1 MTQSHLTGDGPVD
14 VSHPDWYL
22 AYSLSERLGA
32 GAPVGP
38 VDEERGRLRLRRWR
52 EEPVFAGDSELFD
65 SWLRALG
72 LDEPALV
79 RVLGEMPETVRSRF
93 ADVPDHVRTIERA
106 WRDHRPGGTAADQ
119 EHHHHDHE
127 HDHDHE
133 HRHDPHPHAAFVE
146 LVRPLV
152 DDGLRRVRAAVR
164 EACAAAPG
172 PHVDADLLADQ
183 LCDPPT
189 AAINLLVG
197 RVLVL
202 ELNVLRVQGQLTG
215 HTPQERFQD
224 FTRRLRDPKYALDV
238 LMEYPVLAR
247 DATVLVDNWVDA
259 RVEFARRLVADQAAL
274 ADRLGDPAGLGA
286 VTGVSFGAGDS
297 HRGGRSV
304 GFVRFANGAR
314 AVYKP
319 RGLQVELHFQQLLD
333 WLNDRGAQPPLR
345 TMWVLDRG
353 EYGWSEFVAAGPC
366 ADQEA
371 LRRFYTRQGGYL
383 ALLHSLAAVDFHL
396 ENVIAAGEHPMLVDL
411 EALFHPD
418 SEHTDRQVG
427 VSVESFRTMRESVLE
442 VGLLPRPIIYQDD
455 DGIGGVD
462 FSGLAGTA
470 GQLTPAPVATWEES
484 GTDRMRLVRK
494 RIEMGGGQNLPSLD
508 GATHHTLDFSDDI
521 LAGFDRT
528 YRLLHRHRDDLLAP
542 DGPVAAFAGDEVR
555 VILRATRT
563 YGNLL
568 QESRHPDLLRN
579 ALDRERFLSFLWL
592 QEDWP
597 GAETRIAAAEQ
608 AQLSRGDIPIFGT
621 TPASRDFVAGDGTVI
636 ADVLTTSGLDRS
648 RQRIGGLS
656 EAHLAQ
662 QTWILRSSLA
672 ALTMGVESQ
681 GQWSQYRVTAATTPA
696 PADRFLAAARAA
708 GDRLLLT
715 ADAGDDSLAWL
726 GHTLVADRIWQLGPV
741 GIDLYNGLS
750 GIALFLGHLGEVT
763 GEQRF
768 RAAAEVVATMLTRQV
783 DLLDE
788 TPKANLEKFTVGAF
802 NELGGPL
809 YALSHLGALWR
820 REDLLDAAE
829 RIVPV
834 LLHLAPADDAYDV
847 ISGSAGAILGL
858 LALHAARP
866 SPHLLDAAG
875 TFAAILRAK
884 AEPAGDGIGWAG
896 SVNPSRPLAGFSH
909 GGSGIAVALARL
921 DRVLGHR
928 DHLPLVEG
936 AIRYERSAFDP
947 EQTCWLDLRDTTPDG
962 YSMIAWCHGGPGI
975 ALARADL
982 AGYVDDREPVE
993 RDLRDALAGMLRFG
1007 LTGEV
1012 ITGTGNHSICHGDLG
1027 NIEAVLAAARV
1038 LGDAAAARQAELVA
1052 ASILD
1057 YIDQDGWLCGVPLGA
1072 ETPGLMS
1079 GIAGIGYNLL
1089 RLAAP
1094 DRVPSVLLV
1103 EPPRP
1108 AGERD
1113 NRG

>member
-1 MTQSHLTGDGPVD
+1 MTYARPPADGPVD
-14 VSHPDWYL
+14 LSHPGWYL
-22 AYSLSERLGA
+22 AHSLSERLGA
-32 GAPVGP
+32 GTPAGT
-38 VDEERGRLRLRRWR
+38 VDEERGRQRLRRWKD
-52 EEPVFAGDSELFD
+52 EPVFDGGGELFD
-65 SWLRALG
+65 SWLRELG

-79 RVLGEMPETVRSRF
+79 RVLGETPETVRSRF
-93 ADVPDHVRTIERA
+93 TDVPDHVRAIERA
-106 WRDHRPGGTAADQ
+106 WRDRRPGGGAPA
-119 EHHHHDHE
+119 HDH

-133 HRHDPHPHAAFVE
+133 HHHDPHPHGAFVE
-146 LVRPLV
+146 LVRPLI
-152 DDGLRRVRAAVR
+152 DDGLRRVRQAVH
-164 EACAAAPG
+164 EACAAAPS
-172 PHVDADLLADQ
+172 PHVDADRLAEQ

-189 AAINLLVG
+189 GAINLLVG

-202 ELNVLRVQGQLTG
+202 ELNVLRLEGQLAG
-215 HTPQERFQD
+215 ATPEERFQD
-224 FTRRLRDPKYALDV
+224 FTRRLHDPKYTLDV

-259 RVEFARRLVADQAAL
+259 RVEFARRLVADAPAL
-274 ADRLGDPAGLGA
+274 AHRLGDPADLGV

-314 AVYKP
+314 VVYKP
-319 RGLQVELHFQQLLD
+319 RGLQVELHFQQLLE
-333 WLNDRGAQPPLR
+333 WLNARGAQPPLR

-353 EYGWSEFVAAGPC
+353 GYGWSEFVAAGPC
-366 ADQEA
+366 ADREA
-371 LRRFYTRQGGYL
+371 LRRFYTRQGSYL

-411 EALFHPD
+411 EALFHPE
-418 SEHTDRQVG
+418 SEQSDRQIG
-427 VSVESFRTMRESVLE
+427 VSAESFRTMRESVLE

-455 DGIGGVD
+455 DGVGGVD

-470 GQLTPAPVATWEES
+470 GQLTPTPVATWEES
-484 GTDRMRLVRK
+484 GTDRMRLVRR
-494 RIEMGGGQNLPSLD
+494 RIEMSGGQNLPSLD
-508 GATHHTLDFSDDI
+508 GAAHHTLDFSDDI
-521 LAGFDRT
+521 IAGFERT
-528 YRLLHRHRDDLLAP
+528 YRLLHRHRDDLLAA
-542 DGPVAAFAGDEVR
+542 DGPVAAFADDEVR

-563 YGNLL
+563 YAKVL
-568 QESRHPDLLRN
+568 QESRHPDLLRD

-592 QEDWP
+592 QEEWP
-597 GAETRIAAAEQ
+597 GAEARIAASEQ
-608 AQLSRGDIPIFGT
+608 AQLSRGDIPFFST
-621 TPASRDFVAGDGTVI
+621 APASRDFVAGDGSVI
-636 ADVLTTSGLDRS
+636 TGVLASSGLDRS
-648 RQRIGGLS
+648 RRRIAALS
-656 EAHLAQ
+656 DAHLAQ

-681 GQWSQYRVTAATTPA
+681 GQWSQYQVTAATTPA
-696 PADRFLAAARAA
+696 PADRFVAAARAA

-715 ADAGDDSLAWL
+715 ADTGEDSIAWL

-750 GIALFLGHLGEVT
+750 GIALFLGYLGEIS
-763 GEQRF
+763 GEPRF
-768 RAAAEVVATMLTRQV
+768 REAAEVAAAMLTRQV

-788 TPKANLEKFTVGAF
+788 TPVTSLQNFTVGAF

-820 REDLLDAAE
+820 RDDLLDAAE

-834 LLHLAPADDAYDV
+834 LLHLAPEDEAYDV
-847 ISGSAGAILGL
+847 ISGAAGAILAL

-866 SPHLLDAAG
+866 SPRLLDAAG
-875 TFAAILRAK
+875 TFARILRDR

-896 SVNPSRPLAGFSH
+896 AVNPSRPLAGFSH

-921 DRVLGHR
+921 DRVLGNR

-947 EQTCWLDLRDTTPDG
+947 EHRCWLDLRDTTPDG

-982 AGYVDDREPVE
+982 AEYVDDSDLVD
-993 RDLRDALAGMLRFG
+993 RDLRDAVDGMLRFG

-1027 NIEAVLAAARV
+1027 NVEAVLAGARV
-1038 LGDAAAARQAELVA
+1038 LGDRAAARQAELVA

-1057 YIDQDGWLCGVPLGA
+1057 YIDRDGWLCGVPLGA

-1094 DRVPSVLLV
+1094 DRVPSILLV

-1108 AGERD
+1108 AGERGR
-1113 NRG
+1113 RG